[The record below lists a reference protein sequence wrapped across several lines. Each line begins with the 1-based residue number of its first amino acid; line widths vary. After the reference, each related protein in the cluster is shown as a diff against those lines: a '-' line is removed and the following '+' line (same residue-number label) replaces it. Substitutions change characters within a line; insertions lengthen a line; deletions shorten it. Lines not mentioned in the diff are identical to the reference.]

1 MAQSQSQG
9 QPMTPL
15 GLSLRETD
23 TAMPAPNWDVEE
35 LIDEERQPGQHRT
48 ATTSLGGDLT
58 ARKQRSLWTDAWRA
72 APQSFRGHWTDHRR
86 YVLLH
91 RDLAPVIAP
100 YGKAEVVDFRLA
112 RHHPSWTWPMGL
124 DANGRDI
131 FSRMVYGAQ
140 VSLVVGVLSRRLCC

>member
-48 ATTSLGGDLT
+48 DTTRLGGDLT
-58 ARKQRSLWTDAWRA
+58 ARKQRSLWTDAWR
-72 APQSFRGHWTDHRR
+72 RLRR
-86 YVLLH
+86 NKLAVIGLVIVATFSLIAI
-91 RDLAPVIAP
+91 LAPVIAP
-100 YGKAEVVDFRLA
+100 YGQAEVVDFRLA
-112 RHHPSWTWPMGL
+112 RYAPTWTWPMGL
-124 DANGRDI
+124 DANGRDM
-131 FSRMVYGAQ
+131 F
-140 VSLVVGVLSRRLCC
+140 